1 MLFLF
6 FLYFQSIFKKLSAR
20 CTSQFVGMLFY
31 NPFLTKGFTY
41 EINHYHPGSQC

>member
-1 MLFLF
+1 MPRAYL
-6 FLYFQSIFKKLSAR
+6 KKAFCKMYVTICR
-20 CTSQFVGMLFY
+20 NIFY